1 MQALPGIEDEVIEL
15 KAQLEI
21 LQTKIRMLIDKIHI
35 VKEIEL
41 ALEKEIKVDI
51 PPHQQLQL

>member
-41 ALEKEIKVDI
+41 ALEKEIEVDI